1 MHLSHEILIMMKCKD
16 CIPVHVRT
24 RKIAQGRESIFLDI
38 LINGLRRREHLGL
51 YPVPENTRADKIAN
65 RATMR
70 IAEEIKAKRLVELIA
85 KQHWIDAGYDAGAAV
100 IPFVPAGV
108 SKVVNG
114 GTKVA
119 KGLGEVSSTRKGLKN
134 AEAINVYV

>member
-1 MHLSHEILIMMKCKD
+1 MKGKD
-16 CIPVHVRT
+16 FSPVHVRT
-24 RKIAQGRESIFLDI
+24 RKIAQGKETIYLDI
-38 LINGLRRREHLGL
+38 VMDGIRKKEYLGL
-51 YPVPENTRADKIAN
+51 YLVAENTRADKIAN

-85 KQHWIDAGYDAGAAV
+85 KQYWIDAGYDAGAAV

-108 SKVVNG
+108 SKVVKG

-134 AEAINVYV
+134 ADAIAKG

>member
-51 YPVPENTRADKIAN
+51 YLVPENTRADKIAN

-85 KQHWIDAGYDAGAAV
+85 KQYWIDAGYDAGAAV

-108 SKVVNG
+108 SKVVKG

-134 AEAINVYV
+134 ADAIAEG

>member
-1 MHLSHEILIMMKCKD
+1 MKKKD

-51 YPVPENTRADKIAN
+51 YLVAENTRADKIAN

-85 KQHWIDAGYDAGAAV
+85 K
-100 IPFVPAGV
+100 
-108 SKVVNG
+108 
-114 GTKVA
+114 
-119 KGLGEVSSTRKGLKN
+119 
-134 AEAINVYV
+134 

>member
-1 MHLSHEILIMMKCKD
+1 MKKKD
-16 CIPVHVRT
+16 FSPVHLRT
-24 RKIAQGRESIFLDI
+24 KKIAQGRESIFLDI

-51 YPVPENTRADKIAN
+51 YLVPENTRADKIAN

-85 KQHWIDAGYDAGAAV
+85 KQYWIDAGYDAGAAV

-108 SKVVNG
+108 SKVVKG

-119 KGLGEVSSTRKGLKN
+119 KGLGEVSSTHKGLKN
-134 AEAINVYV
+134 VDAIAEG

>member
-1 MHLSHEILIMMKCKD
+1 MKKKD
-16 CIPVHVRT
+16 FSPVHLRT
-24 RKIAQGRESIFLDI
+24 KEIAQGRESIFLDI

-51 YPVPENTRADKIAN
+51 YLVPENTRADKIAN

-85 KQHWIDAGYDAGAAV
+85 KQYWIDAGYDAGAAV

-108 SKVVNG
+108 SKVVKG
-114 GTKVA
+114 ETKVA

-134 AEAINVYV
+134 ADAIAEG